1 MVANLKKS
9 KEILSADPGERYVR
23 DRLVWNPAMHAIPIS
38 GIRRMV
44 NRAAE
49 LEDVVHLSIGQP
61 DFATPRHIID
71 AHIHA
76 LEAGQTGYTMDA
88 GLPELLTA
96 LKEYYNARYRSTLT
110 EDNFLIT
117 TGATEGIYLLITAM
131 AAPGREFIIADP
143 TFLLYAPLIRM
154 NGGQPCELGQNTPL
168 SQRPSGSVERV
179 PISTAS
185 AEPCFAAVLRVAL
198 AGEAGEILVAA
209 VGRDAELRELQLIVS
224 EPGAAAQDVHSD
236 SNWSA
241 DAPRLVTMF
250 VALHDLLDERMG
262 PTRFWPNT
270 HAPPWLPPT
279 ASLAA
284 ERRPVWYA
292 LRAGDAVL
300 MDACTWHRGGANTS
314 GSRRFLL
321 AATFVA
327 AANGEGVPRLGD
339 FVEIT

>member
-1 MVANLKKS
+1 MSLFSEDA
-9 KEILSADPGERYVR
+9 LSR
-23 DRLVWNPAMHAIPIS
+23 DGV
-38 GIRRMV
+38 V
-44 NRAAE
+44 FTRAA
-49 LEDVVHLSIGQP
+49 GP
-61 DFATPRHIID
+61 
-71 AHIHA
+71 
-76 LEAGQTGYTMDA
+76 EAASAACAACLAA
-88 GLPELLTA
+88 GLDGLERKLA
-96 LKEYYNARYRSTLT
+96 LPQT
-110 EDNFLIT
+110 
-117 TGATEGIYLLITAM
+117 M
-131 AAPGREFIIADP
+131 AE
-143 TFLLYAPLIRM
+143 RM
-154 NGGQPCELGQNTPL
+154 RG
-168 SQRPSGSVERV
+168 PSLRHFV

-209 VGRDAELRELQLIVS
+209 VGRDAELREVQVIVS

-236 SNWSA
+236 SNF
-241 DAPRLVTMF
+241 DIHAPRLVTVF
-250 VALHDLLDERMG
+250 IALHDLLDERMG

-327 AANGEGVPRLGD
+327 AANGGGVPRLGD
-339 FVEIT
+339 FVD

>member
-1 MVANLKKS
+1 MSLFSEDA
-9 KEILSADPGERYVR
+9 LSR
-23 DRLVWNPAMHAIPIS
+23 DGV
-38 GIRRMV
+38 V
-44 NRAAE
+44 VTRAAE
-49 LEDVVHLSIGQP
+49 P
-61 DFATPRHIID
+61 
-71 AHIHA
+71 
-76 LEAGQTGYTMDA
+76 EAAGAACAACLAA
-88 GLPELLTA
+88 GLEGLDRKLA
-96 LKEYYNARYRSTLT
+96 LPQT
-110 EDNFLIT
+110 
-117 TGATEGIYLLITAM
+117 M
-131 AAPGREFIIADP
+131 AE
-143 TFLLYAPLIRM
+143 RM
-154 NGGQPCELGQNTPL
+154 RG
-168 SQRPSGSVERV
+168 PSLRHFV
-179 PISTAS
+179 PVCPPFA
-185 AEPCFAAVLRVAL
+185 PCFAAALRAAL
-198 AGEAGEILVAA
+198 AGEAGAILVAA
-209 VGRDAELRELQLIVS
+209 VGRDAELRELQVIVS

-236 SNWSA
+236 SNF
-241 DAPRLVTMF
+241 DIHAPRLVTVF
-250 VALHDLLDERMG
+250 IALHDLLDERMG